1 MNELIDYIH
10 KEIHITYNKNFSKK
24 YIKDK
29 LIPIINY
36 ICSSKSKKFLF
47 GGSQG
52 IGKSSFINI
61 ISKTIE
67 KFYDKKILLLSL
79 DNYYLSKKQ
88 RLLLSKKIHKL
99 LVTRGVPGTHNIKEL
114 VKNVKQFNQEKYP
127 ITTPLFDKLI
137 DDRIKLNKTIKT
149 KCDILFL
156 EGWCC
161 GSSEIPK
168 KFLYKNINYLEKIND
183 PNNKWRNF
191 YNNKLKIEYKK
202 LFKLFDELI
211 FLKTSSFDNVYKWRL
226 KQEKTNQ
233 SKNKKSK
240 RMTPNEIKFFIQH
253 YEKITKWMI
262 KDLNKKAQIVIQ
274 FEKNHKISSINFN

>member
-1 MNELIDYIH
+1 MSELIDYIQ
-10 KEIHITYNKNFSKK
+10 KEIHNTYNKKYSKK

-29 LIPIINY
+29 LVPIINY

-67 KFYDKKILLLSL
+67 KFYNKRILLLSL

-88 RLLLSKKIHKL
+88 RLLLSEKKHKL
-99 LVTRGVPGTHNIKEL
+99 LITRGVPGTHDIEKL
-114 VKNVKQFNQEKYP
+114 VKNINQFNKGKYP
-127 ITTPLFDKLI
+127 ITIPLFDKLT
-137 DDRIKLNKTIKT
+137 DDKSKSIQMKT
-149 KCDILFL
+149 KYDILFL

-168 KFLYKNINYLEKIND
+168 KILYKNINNLEKIKD
-183 PNNKWRNF
+183 PKYQWRNF
-191 YNNKLKIEYKK
+191 YNNKLKMEYKK
-202 LFKLFDELI
+202 LFRLFDELI
-211 FLKTSSFDNVYKWRL
+211 FLKTSSFDNVFKWRF
-226 KQEKTNQ
+226 KQEKYNQ

-240 RMTPNEIKFFIQH
+240 RMSADEIKIFIQH
-253 YEKITKWMI
+253 YEKLTKWML
-262 KDLNKKAQIVIQ
+262 KDLNKKAQIVIK
-274 FEKNHKISSINFN
+274 FEKNHKISSVNFN

>member
-1 MNELIDYIH
+1 MIALIDYIQI
-10 KEIHITYNKNFSKK
+10 EIYKTYNKKYSKK
-24 YIKDK
+24 YIENK

-67 KFYDKKILLLSL
+67 KFYNKRILLLSL

-88 RLLLSKKIHKL
+88 RLLLSEKKHKL
-99 LVTRGVPGTHNIKEL
+99 LITRGVPGTHNIEKL
-114 VKNVKQFNQEKYP
+114 VKNINQFNKGKYP
-127 ITTPLFDKLI
+127 ITIPLFDKLT
-137 DDRIKLNKTIKT
+137 DDKSKSIKMKT
-149 KCDILFL
+149 KFDILFL

-168 KFLYKNINYLEKIND
+168 KILYKNINNLEKIKD
-183 PNNKWRNF
+183 PKYQWRNF
-191 YNNKLKIEYKK
+191 YNNKLKMEYKK

-211 FLKTSSFDNVYKWRL
+211 FLKTSSFDNVFKWRF
-226 KQEKTNQ
+226 KQEKYNQ

-240 RMTPNEIKFFIQH
+240 RMSADEIKIFIQH
-253 YEKITKWMI
+253 YEKITKWML
-262 KDLNKKAQIVIQ
+262 KDLNKKAQVVIK

>member
-1 MNELIDYIH
+1 MSALIDYIQI
-10 KEIHITYNKNFSKK
+10 EIHKTYNKKYSKK
-24 YIKDK
+24 YIEDK

-67 KFYDKKILLLSL
+67 KFYNKKILLLSL

-88 RLLLSKKIHKL
+88 RLQLSKKIHQL
-99 LVTRGVPGTHNIKEL
+99 LITRGVPGTHDIEKLFKNI
-114 VKNVKQFNQEKYP
+114 KQFNKSKYP

-137 DDRIKLNKTIKT
+137 DDTTKSTKITTT

-168 KFLYKNINYLEKIND
+168 KILHKNINDLEKIKD
-183 PNNKWRNF
+183 PKYQWRNY
-191 YNNKLKIEYKK
+191 YNNKLKLEYKK
-202 LFKLFDELI
+202 LFNLFDELI
-211 FLKTSSFDNVYKWRL
+211 FLKTSSFDNVFKWRL

-233 SKNKKSK
+233 SKNKKTK
-240 RMTPNEIKFFIQH
+240 RMTPNEIKNFVQH
-253 YEKITKWMI
+253 YEKITKWMM
-262 KDLNKKAQIVIQ
+262 KDLNKRAQIVIK